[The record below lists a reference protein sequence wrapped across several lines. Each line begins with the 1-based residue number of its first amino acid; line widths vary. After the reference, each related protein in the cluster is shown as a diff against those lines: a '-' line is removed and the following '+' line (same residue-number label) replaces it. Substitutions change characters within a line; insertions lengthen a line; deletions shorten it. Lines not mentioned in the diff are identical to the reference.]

1 MNKAVE
7 NVVSQEVQVTGLY
20 CYPVKSMRGISLT
33 KAAIGLQGLANDRR
47 WMVVDDEGCFV
58 TQREQPRLGLIVPSL
73 GVHHLTLTGPDGA
86 QLSIPYEENTGE
98 VILTR
103 VWDDDCRVLEVSG
116 AASSWLTESVGGER
130 ALRLVQMQPSS
141 VRTQSHPEAFG
152 EDTHVLF
159 ADAAPV
165 LICSEASLFA
175 VNASLAKQGVSA
187 VTMDRFRP
195 NIVVSGLSAFEE
207 HSLDALSGPGFT
219 LGFSVRCER
228 CVVTTI
234 DQSTAVRDPGGEP
247 FRTVRELNTPDG
259 GKKPVFGHYATLESG
274 QGSEVKLGDIL
285 TIRR

>member
-1 MNKAVE
+1 
-7 NVVSQEVQVTGLY
+7 
-20 CYPVKSMRGISLT
+20 
-33 KAAIGLQGLANDRR
+33 
-47 WMVVDDEGCFV
+47 
-58 TQREQPRLGLIVPSL
+58 
-73 GVHHLTLTGPDGA
+73 
-86 QLSIPYEENTGE
+86 
-98 VILTR
+98 
-103 VWDDDCRVLEVSG
+103 
-116 AASSWLTESVGGER
+116 
-130 ALRLVQMQPSS
+130 
-141 VRTQSHPEAFG
+141 
-152 EDTHVLF
+152 
-159 ADAAPV
+159 
-165 LICSEASLFA
+165 
-175 VNASLAKQGVSA
+175 
-187 VTMDRFRP
+187 MDRFRP